1 MELRDLRPLVG
12 ILSGRFLTGWLRDW
26 SVSRLNIAR
35 FWRGWFWPQGGSRR
49 IDMFPEME
57 WESLMASV
65 DEFWTEFRDQFLD
78 DSVLS
83 SSAVQGV
90 ADFTKPVGAMG
101 DSGFLAPLIGVA
113 GLLAGLLLT
122 GVALGALGAL
132 LGALLAL
139 GFLLVR
145 VYGVTFEINPFVMP
159 SA

>member
-1 MELRDLRPLVG
+1 
-12 ILSGRFLTGWLRDW
+12 
-26 SVSRLNIAR
+26 
-35 FWRGWFWPQGGSRR
+35 
-49 IDMFPEME
+49 MFPEME

-65 DEFWTEFRDQFLD
+65 DQFWTEFRDQFFD

-139 GFLLVR
+139 GFLLVQ